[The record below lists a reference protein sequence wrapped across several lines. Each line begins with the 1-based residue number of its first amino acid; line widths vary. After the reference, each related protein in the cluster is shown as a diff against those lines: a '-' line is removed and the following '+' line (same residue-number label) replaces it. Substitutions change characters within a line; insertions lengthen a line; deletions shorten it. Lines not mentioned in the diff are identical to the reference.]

1 MEKKVK
7 IIKTETQA
15 FRSLTIQVTQDV
27 YDRLNEMS
35 YDLKLTKRILINTAI
50 IKLLDDIEVLGVEL

>member
-15 FRSLTIQVTQDV
+15 FRGLTIQVTQDV
-27 YDRLNEMS
+27 YDRLNKMS